1 MIIIPPNIIEILPSV
16 STILT
21 FPASRVWPLGISLI
35 TMVMMMMTVM
45 MMVMVVVIRARRR
58 GEKED
63 YGDDGD
69 NTAL

>member
-35 TMVMMMMTVM
+35 TMVMMMMM
-45 MMVMVVVIRARRR
+45 METVVVL
-58 GEKED
+58 EKD
-63 YGDDGD
+63 YGDVGD
-69 NTAL
+69 NAAL